1 MQGGALKILI
11 VDDHALFREGIAWI
25 LKRVGDG
32 TQVIEAGSVAEGL
45 ACAATEKDIDLVF
58 LDLYLPGFRG
68 LDALKLFRK
77 EYPAVRIVLLSGTD
91 DAGLIREG
99 LAVGAQG
106 FIHKSATAE
115 VLLAGVRDVLRG
127 GSCHVAAPPP
137 QADDD
142 PALSQLTQ
150 RQREILTLM
159 CDGMPYKEIARR
171 LDISNATVRNH
182 VSRIFETLDVHSRT
196 EAAMLAYRN
205 GLK

>member
-1 MQGGALKILI
+1 MKILI

-25 LKRVGDG
+25 LKRLGDG
-32 TQVIEAGSVAEGL
+32 TEIVEAGSVAEGL
-45 ACAATEKDIDLVF
+45 AYAATDQDIDLVF

-77 EYPAVRIVLLSGTD
+77 EYPAVRIILLSGTD

-99 LAVGAQG
+99 LDAGARG

-115 VLLAGVRDVLRG
+115 VLLAAVRDVLRG
-127 GSCHVAAPPP
+127 GSCHVAAPLP

-142 PALSQLTQ
+142 PALPQLTQ
-150 RQREILTLM
+150 RQREILAFM

-171 LDISNATVRNH
+171 LNISNATVRNH
-182 VSRIFETLDVHSRT
+182 VSRIFETLGVHSRT
-196 EAAMLAYRN
+196 EAAMLAYRR
-205 GLK
+205 GIR